1 MVPLT
6 DRPRERLVRCGPL
19 DLTAS
24 ELIAIVLGRATT
36 DVSGCLVE
44 RFPDLRRM
52 ASAGVAEL
60 AAVPGVGPAQA
71 ARLKAA
77 LALAGRLGDA
87 AYERGEPF
95 GHAGHVHARVGRR
108 LAHLDREVF
117 VGVALDVK
125 NRVLAELRLAE
136 GGACSVEFLP
146 RDVFARLVREAAAGV
161 VFVHNHPSGD
171 PSPSAADRALTHKL
185 AAAGELVGVR
195 VLDHVISTT
204 AGYFSFAEEKGSRP

>member
-1 MVPLT
+1 MVSPT

-24 ELIAIVLGRATT
+24 ELIAIVLGRASTE
-36 DVSGCLVE
+36 VAGGLVE

-52 ASAGVAEL
+52 ASAGIAEL
-60 AAVPGVGPAQA
+60 SAVPGVGPAQA

-87 AYERGEPF
+87 AFTRGDPIR
-95 GHAGHVHARVGRR
+95 HAGDVHARVGRR
-108 LAHLDREVF
+108 LVHLDREVF
-117 VGVALDVK
+117 VGLAVDVK

-136 GGACSVEFLP
+136 GGACSVDVIP

-171 PSPSAADRALTHKL
+171 PAPSAADRELTRKL
-185 AAAGELVGVR
+185 SAAGDLVGVR
-195 VLDHVISTT
+195 
-204 AGYFSFAEEKGSRP
+204 